1 MYTLSV
7 HLGDDAGCQTIFAI
21 DVAIDRCRIDVLIE
35 LASDVVLD
43 RPEEGTFGVVAT

>member
-7 HLGDDAGCQTIFAI
+7 HLGADAGCQTIFAD
-21 DVAIDRCRIDVLIE
+21 DVTIDRRRIDVLIG

-43 RPEEGTFGVVAT
+43 RPEEDVVAM